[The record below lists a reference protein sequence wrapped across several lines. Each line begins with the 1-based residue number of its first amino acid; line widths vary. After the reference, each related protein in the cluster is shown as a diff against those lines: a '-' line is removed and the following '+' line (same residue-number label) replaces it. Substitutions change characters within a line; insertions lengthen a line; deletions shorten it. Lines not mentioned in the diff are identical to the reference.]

1 MKNIWFIYRHD
12 VINPELHT
20 YGDAD
25 GNMAKD
31 WYALSEY
38 TVLLNSGAVSWSTKK
53 QEIVGL
59 STTESEYIAI
69 TYTIKEVLW
78 LQSLIY
84 EIFGMTL
91 DPTVLYSNNK
101 SAIELIK
108 EHCHHIYTKYINI
121 KYYFIC

>member
-1 MKNIWFIYRHD
+1 MKNIWFIYRHN

-59 STTESEYIAI
+59 STTESKYIAI

-108 EHCHHIYTKYINI
+108 EHYHHVYTKHINI